1 MTQKLYRSRTDRMIG
16 GICGGLGEFFSI
28 DPVLVRLAFA
38 FGAVMVGSGLVLYLL
53 LWIIIPEEPE
63 AGKESRSIF
72 QNISENKDGTE
83 LKDELKEAMQDVTD
97 SVKRVATE
105 ARNYHGQKYRSGG
118 SGTLSGILLIAIGF
132 LFLISR
138 YIDIDFDKIWP
149 IILIAIGFGL
159 IIRSANRNRG
169 K

>member
-1 MTQKLYRSRTDRMIG
+1 MTQKLYRSRTDCMIG

-38 FGAVMVGSGLVLYLL
+38 FAAVMMGSGVLLYIL
-53 LWIIIPEEPE
+53 LWIIVPEESE
-63 AGKESRSIF
+63 AGKEGRSIF
-72 QNISENKDGTE
+72 QNITEDKDGATI
-83 LKDELKEAMQDVTD
+83 KDDLTD
-97 SVKRVATE
+97 SVKRVASE
-105 ARNYHGQKYRSGG
+105 ARNFRGEKYRSGG

-132 LFLISR
+132 LFLINR
-138 YIDIDFDKIWP
+138 YIDIDFDKLWP

-159 IIRSANRNRG
+159 LIRSVNRN